1 MAGAAIQWL
10 RDGLELLKKS
20 SESEAFAESV
30 DDTAGGYVVPAF
42 TGLGAPYWD
51 QYARGAVVGITRGFT
66 KAHFIRATLESLA
79 YQVYD
84 ILKAMEKDAGIL
96 LTDLRVDGGA
106 CANNFLMQ
114 FQADLLDRHVLRP
127 ECIETTALG
136 AAYLA
141 GLAVDYWK
149 DKNEIKQNWSLSRT
163 FIPDMQNEKREKLL
177 QGWHKAVRC
186 AFDWEEH

>member
-1 MAGAAIQWL
+1 MFEKA
-10 RDGLELLKKS
+10 
-20 SESEAFAESV
+20 SESEAYAVSV
-30 DDTAGGYVVPAF
+30 EDTEGAYVVPAF

-84 ILKAMEKDAGIL
+84 ILKAMEGDAGIAL
-96 LTDLRVDGGA
+96 SDLRVDGGA

-114 FQADLLDRHVLRP
+114 FQSDLLDRTVLRP

-141 GLAVDYWK
+141 GLAVGFWK
-149 DKNEIKQNWSLSRT
+149 NKDEIREHWVLSRT
-163 FIPDMQNEKREKLL
+163 FKSDMKEEKRKKLL
-177 QGWHKAVRC
+177 KGWHKAVRC
-186 AFDWEEH
+186 AFAWEEPEEMK